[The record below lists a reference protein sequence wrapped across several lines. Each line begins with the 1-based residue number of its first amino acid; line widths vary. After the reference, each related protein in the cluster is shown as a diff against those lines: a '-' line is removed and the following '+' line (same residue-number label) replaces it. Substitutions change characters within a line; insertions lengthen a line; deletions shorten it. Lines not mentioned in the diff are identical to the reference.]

1 MSVTLALVAE
11 AAMQTAARW
20 ESKRRGKQRGWRA
33 GEKAV
38 AMKADAAGLRG
49 EQGGKEEE
57 ADDEE
62 ADDDGLGGDGRAV
75 AAAAME

>member
-33 GEKAV
+33 GEKA
-38 AMKADAAGLRG
+38 DAAGLRG
-49 EQGGKEEE
+49 EQGSKEEE

>member
-33 GEKAV
+33 GEKA
-38 AMKADAAGLRG
+38 DAAGAN
-49 EQGGKEEE
+49 K
-57 ADDEE
+57 
-62 ADDDGLGGDGRAV
+62 
-75 AAAAME
+75 AAKRRRRTMRRRTTTA

>member
-1 MSVTLALVAE
+1 MTLALVAE

-33 GEKAV
+33 SE
-38 AMKADAAGLRG
+38 KADAAGLRG
-49 EQGGKEEE
+49 EQGGTEEE
-57 ADDEE
+57 ANDEE

>member
-1 MSVTLALVAE
+1 
-11 AAMQTAARW
+11 
-20 ESKRRGKQRGWRA
+20 
-33 GEKAV
+33 
-38 AMKADAAGLRG
+38 MKADAAGLRG

>member
-33 GEKAV
+33 GEKA
-38 AMKADAAGLRG
+38 DAAGLRG

-57 ADDEE
+57 ADDGE
-62 ADDDGLGGDGRAV
+62 ADDDGLGGNGRVV

>member
-33 GEKAV
+33 GEKAN
-38 AMKADAAGLRG
+38 ASGLRG

-57 ADDEE
+57 ADGEE
-62 ADDDGLGGDGRAV
+62 ADDDGLGGDRRAI